1 MHVSFYFK
9 FGENRIFLQKV
20 KTNFVLI
27 SHNQVFNLLWIY
39 YIQLKP
45 VNQDSFKGDFL
56 LIDMLFW
63 EHFLYN
69 AM

>member
-1 MHVSFYFK
+1 MKSGSMH
-9 FGENRIFLQKV
+9 
-20 KTNFVLI
+20 LI
-27 SHNQVFNLLWIY
+27 LLL
-39 YIQLKP
+39 QLKP

-63 EHFLYN
+63 EHFQYK

>member
-1 MHVSFYFK
+1 MPIISFYNSFV
-9 FGENRIFLQKV
+9 IFTLHV
-20 KTNFVLI
+20 
-27 SHNQVFNLLWIY
+27 
-39 YIQLKP
+39 QLKP
-45 VNQDSFKGDFL
+45 SNQDSFKGDFL